1 MANSIAQ
8 KFRIKEDYKLLVLNQ
23 PPEFKKDIA
32 PLPEGA
38 RILNNSK
45 TFDQVHWFVKDKAQM
60 EAELDGVLAML
71 KPNVV
76 CWIYYPKGSSKIQ
89 TDLTRDKGWEE
100 LLKHNELQWVSLVSF
115 NDTWSAFGMRLKTE
129 TDKKKEAAPPKERPI
144 FDYIDPATKTVILP
158 EDLQAMFKKAKKEF
172 EFFETLSFTNKKEYI
187 EWIVSAKREET
198 RNTRVQETIERLAKK
213 WKNPRNM

>member
-1 MANSIAQ
+1 MATSTAQ

-23 PPEFKKDIA
+23 PPDFKKDMD
-32 PLPEGA
+32 PLPQGS

-45 TFDQVHWFVKDKAQM
+45 TFDQIHWFVQDKAQM
-60 EAELDGVLAML
+60 EAELDAVLEKL

-89 TDLTRDKGWEE
+89 TDLTRDKGWEK
-100 LLKHNELQWVSLVSF
+100 LLKHDELQWVSLVSF
-115 NDTWSAFGMRLKTE
+115 NDTWSAFGMRLKTD
-129 TDKKKEAAPPKERPI
+129 TDRKKEEEPKVRAI
-144 FDYIDPATKTVILP
+144 FDYIDPKGKTVTIP
-158 EDLQAMFKKAKKEF
+158 EDLQALFKKAKKEF

-198 RNTRVQETIERLAKK
+198 RNTRVQETIERLAKG

>member
-1 MANSIAQ
+1 MATSIAQ

-23 PPEFKKDIA
+23 PPDFKSQMA
-32 PLPEGA
+32 PLPQGS

-45 TFDQVHWFVKDKAQM
+45 TFDQIHWFVQNKAQM
-60 EAELDGVLAML
+60 EEELDSVLERL

-89 TDLTRDKGWEE
+89 TDLTRDKGWDK
-100 LLKHNELQWVSLVSF
+100 LLKHTELQWVSLVSF

-129 TDKKKEAAPPKERPI
+129 TDIKKEEAPKEREI
-144 FDYIDPATKTVILP
+144 FNYIDPVEKTVIIP
-158 EDLQAMFKKAKKEF
+158 EDLQALFKKAKKEYEYF
-172 EFFETLSFTNKKEYI
+172 NTLSFTNKKEYI
-187 EWIVSAKREET
+187 EWIVSAKRDET
-198 RNTRVQETIERLAKK
+198 RNTRVQETIERLAKG